1 MEAGYEVYEYSR
13 RGDLDNLRESLKT
26 QKPDEYMAYDG
37 STALVMASR
46 SGFTHIVK
54 ELLAH
59 GASTTLHTDDGS
71 SILHHVVSGGSAE
84 AVKLVLDLKVPIDEA
99 NEDGVTPLM
108 LAAHTGELD
117 VVKALCDARADLNV
131 AADGWGTA
139 LDSAKDSG
147 RDGADTVAEFLESLG
162 AKTSERDG
170 TDQPLAKG
178 AERFH
183 YGCFE
188 SGVNPHDG
196 LKTIAS
202 ASGATAPLA
211 AGGGRPAIGANVRL
225 AKPKTGILKEDDV
238 GTVVEDDGS
247 DCLPLK
253 VKLGDAHDYYDVKD
267 LVVCS
272 PAVELPPDSDHAT
285 PEGTARYLAKQLGK
299 STPASQLGSTGL
311 SISPVGF
318 GCHRVENGNEHK
330 EALKMAIK
338 IGCNLIDTAPNYTDG
353 KAEKLLGEVLQELIG
368 GGKVRRDELVVATKV
383 GNVLGQQMK
392 HAAGVPNMAK
402 IDDNL
407 SHCIS
412 PEWIEQE
419 ITRSLERLGLKCVDC
434 LLLHCPEFEVKSG
447 IEMSEVYDRMQE
459 AFLHLEKEVANG
471 RIAMYG
477 VSAAFYPLRPTD
489 AAHLD
494 LNAVLARLPKEH
506 HFRVLQF
513 PLNYAEPQSL
523 WLAHTPRDAE
533 GRALDKDAAL
543 GDTFFEIAKKNG
555 LATWINRPLDG
566 IYKESHGILRFSSL
580 DCEARS
586 FSELQLD
593 NCDSLEEKLTNLTNL
608 DSKKYGAG
616 EGASGQLA
624 AKTVKVLSGL
634 KDVDCVLLGMRQPQY
649 VIGTLPLALGTPPL
663 PADVSEKTVK
673 ALHNTIQMWFATA
686 IHEADH
692 GTAKDW
698 RLPVAQKYQES
709 AEGA

>member
-13 RGDLDNLRESLKT
+13 RGDLANLRESLQT
-26 QKPDEYMAYDG
+26 QKADEYMAYDG
-37 STALVMASR
+37 STALVIAAR
-46 SGFTHIVK
+46 SGFAHIVK
-54 ELLAH
+54 ELLAN

-71 SILHHVVSGGSAE
+71 GMLHHTVSGGSVE
-84 AVKLVLDLKVPIDEA
+84 AVKLMLDRKVPVDEP

-108 LAAHTGELD
+108 LAAHTGELE
-117 VVKALCDARADLNV
+117 VVKALCDAGADLNV

-139 LDSAKDSG
+139 LDSAKDSA
-147 RDGADTVAEFLESLG
+147 RDGAATVVEFLESLG
-162 AKTSERDG
+162 AKAAERGG

-196 LKTIAS
+196 LQTITAS
-202 ASGATAPLA
+202 SGGAAPTSA
-211 AGGGRPAIGANVRL
+211 GGRPAVGANVRL
-225 AKPKTGILKEDDV
+225 AKPKAGILKEDDV
-238 GTVVEDDGS
+238 GTVIDDDGS

-253 VKLGDAHDYYDVKD
+253 VKLGDKHDYYEVHD

-272 PAVELPPDSDHAT
+272 PAVELPPDGDRAT
-285 PEGTARYLAKQLGK
+285 AEGTARYLAKQK
-299 STPASQLGSTGL
+299 AFASQLGSTGL

-318 GCHRVENGNEHK
+318 GCHRIEKESQHK
-330 EALKMAIK
+330 EALKLAIQ
-338 IGCNLIDTAPNYTDG
+338 IGCNLIDTAPNYTNGAADVVV
-353 KAEKLLGEVLQELIG
+353 GEVLKELIG
-368 GGKVRRDELVVATKV
+368 EGKVRRDELVVATKV
-383 GNVLGQQMK
+383 GNVLGQQMQY
-392 HAAGVPNMAK
+392 AAGVPKMAE
-402 IDDNL
+402 INDSL

-419 ITRSLERLGLKCVDC
+419 ISRSLERLGLKCIDC

-447 IEMSEVYDRMQE
+447 IEMSEVYDRVQE

-494 LNAVLARLPKEH
+494 LNAVLARLPEEH

-523 WLAHTPRDAE
+523 WVAHTPRDAE

-543 GDTFFEIAKKNG
+543 GDTLFEMAKKNG

-566 IYKESHGILRFSSL
+566 IYKESHGVLRFSSL
-580 DCEARS
+580 DCQARS

-593 NCDSLEEKLTNLTNL
+593 NCDSLEEKLTNLTKL
-608 DSKKYGAG
+608 DSSTYGAG

-624 AKTVKVLSGL
+624 AKTVKLLSGL

-663 PADVSEKTVK
+663 APDVAQKTVK
-673 ALHNTIQMWFATA
+673 ALHNTIEMWFATA

-698 RLPVAQKYQES
+698 RLPVAQKFQA